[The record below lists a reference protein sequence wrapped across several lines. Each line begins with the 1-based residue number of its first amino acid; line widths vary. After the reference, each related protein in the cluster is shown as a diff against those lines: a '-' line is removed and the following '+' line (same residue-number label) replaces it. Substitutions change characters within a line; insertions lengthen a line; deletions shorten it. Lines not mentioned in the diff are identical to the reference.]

1 MNKEVYVVVYIFSL
15 SRFEMTNAIKDVSI
29 QEVGEVVN
37 NNNSNDDAVVIII
50 NKFKLSFLREKMN
63 NDSQ

>member
-1 MNKEVYVVVYIFSL
+1 M
-15 SRFEMTNAIKDVSI
+15 MNAIKDVSI

-37 NNNSNDDAVVIII
+37 NNNSNDDAAVIII